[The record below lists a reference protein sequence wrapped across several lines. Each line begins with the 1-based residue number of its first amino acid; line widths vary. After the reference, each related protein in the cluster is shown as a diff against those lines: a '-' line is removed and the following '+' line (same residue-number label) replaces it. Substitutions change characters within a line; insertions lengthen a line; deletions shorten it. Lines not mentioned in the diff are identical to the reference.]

1 MAGAK
6 PEWDIARLA
15 ATLALN
21 TTMRGCEL
29 KGLSWRDVDFMER
42 VITVQRTTTK
52 TDAGERVIP
61 LNPDAWQAILQLHN
75 RVTQLLGQEPEPNW
89 YVFPHAEGKTKPD
102 PTRPM
107 SCWRS
112 AWRSLTRAIHCPACG
127 QLQQPGQTCA
137 NDECKADISKVKSPI
152 AGLRFHD
159 LRHHAITEL
168 AESATSDQTIMGIAG
183 HVSPRMLRHYSHVR
197 LEAKRKALDAL
208 LGGGSGSSYGTN
220 NDTNSPDAP
229 TAQLQVIEKN
239 GGQCRARTCDLLLVR
254 QAL

>member
-102 PTRPM
+102 PTRPHELLAIRLAFANPCNSLPSM
-107 SCWRS
+107 RPVTT
-112 AWRSLTRAIHCPACG
+112 AW
-127 QLQQPGQTCA
+127 
-137 NDECKADISKVKSPI
+137 
-152 AGLRFHD
+152 
-159 LRHHAITEL
+159 
-168 AESATSDQTIMGIAG
+168 
-183 HVSPRMLRHYSHVR
+183 
-197 LEAKRKALDAL
+197 
-208 LGGGSGSSYGTN
+208 
-220 NDTNSPDAP
+220 PD
-229 TAQLQVIEKN
+229 
-239 GGQCRARTCDLLLVR
+239 VR
-254 QAL
+254 QR